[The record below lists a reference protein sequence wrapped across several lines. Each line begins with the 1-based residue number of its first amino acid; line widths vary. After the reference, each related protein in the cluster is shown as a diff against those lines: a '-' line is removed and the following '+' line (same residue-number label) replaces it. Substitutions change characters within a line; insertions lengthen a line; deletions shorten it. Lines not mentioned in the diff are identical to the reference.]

1 MTTLVW
7 DENKFALGV
16 AEMDAAHREFIKE
29 TVAVAKSSD
38 DEFPALFNALAEH
51 TRRHFEE
58 EEALMRAH
66 RFPATEEHQA
76 EHRRILAELDYL
88 SRRVAGGRIAMA
100 RAYMEGLPIWFAN
113 HLATM
118 DAALAACIKQQSG
131 LRAVH

>member
-16 AEMDAAHREFIKE
+16 AEMDAAHREFVAE
-29 TVAVAKSSD
+29 TVAVARASD

-51 TRRHFEE
+51 TRRHFAEE
-58 EEALMRAH
+58 EELMRAH
-66 RFPATEEHQA
+66 RFSATEEHQA

-100 RAYMEGLPIWFAN
+100 RAYVEGLPIWFAN

-118 DAALAACIKQQSG
+118 DAALAACVKAPAG
-131 LRAVH
+131 PRAVH